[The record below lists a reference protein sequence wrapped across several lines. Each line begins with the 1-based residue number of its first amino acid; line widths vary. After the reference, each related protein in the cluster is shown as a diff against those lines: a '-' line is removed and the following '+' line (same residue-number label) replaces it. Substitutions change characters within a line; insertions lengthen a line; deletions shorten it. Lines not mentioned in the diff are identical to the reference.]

1 MKAKDV
7 IKGIEEGFNDNEQ
20 ISGAVAWVEDAANRL
35 AEFEQDNHMQS
46 IEIEKL
52 KAENERLKAGDAAR
66 EVDIQAVCEAALAN
80 EINHHGYTC
89 TDYCTFCSVRL
100 CRGEKHRSDCAVLI
114 AQDLMTG
121 YQEQTK

>member
-1 MKAKDV
+1 MKAKEI
-7 IKGIEEGFNDNEQ
+7 IKGIEEGFDDNEQ
-20 ISGAVAWVEDAANRL
+20 IADAVEWVSDAANIL
-35 AEFEQDNHMQS
+35 AEFEQDNHMQD
-46 IEIEKL
+46 IEIQKL
-52 KAENERLKAGDAAR
+52 KAEIDRLKAGDAAR
-66 EVDIQAVCEAALAN
+66 EADIQAVCDAVLAN